1 MSYTVIDVREA
12 SEYEIDHVEK
22 SVNIPLGLLANS
34 PESVADI
41 SKDADIIVYC
51 RSGGRAEQAKN
62 IFQNLG
68 FKNVTNGINA
78 DEVRRKLGI
87 K

>member
-1 MSYTVIDVREA
+1 MSYTVIDVRETG
-12 SEYEIDHVEK
+12 EYDIDHVEK

-34 PESVADI
+34 PKSVEDI
-41 SKDADIIVYC
+41 LKDTDIIVYC

-68 FKNVTNGINA
+68 FKSVTNGINA